1 MHSRC
6 LTLSETGHTGLLEGA
21 RRVGD
26 QIAVLP
32 VLFHLL
38 WRRVLTTDLE
48 TGLLA
53 SDTQVRLGLVREGGW
68 DAVASATAASG

>member
-1 MHSRC
+1 
-6 LTLSETGHTGLLEGA
+6 
-21 RRVGD
+21 VGD

-38 WRRVLTTDLE
+38 WQQVLTTDLE

-53 SDTQVRLGLVREGGW
+53 ADTQVRLGMVREGGG

>member
-1 MHSRC
+1 
-6 LTLSETGHTGLLEGA
+6 
-21 RRVGD
+21 VGD

-38 WRRVLTTDLE
+38 WQQVLTTDLE

-53 SDTQVRLGLVREGGW
+53 ADTQVRLGMVREEGG